1 MRRTRHLGTAL
12 RHLLGIGIAV
22 VTAAVVLLHPWLRL
36 EPAAPTASAQESA
49 FNPWAES
56 RLLHLVN
63 RTRSRFGLR
72 PLVMTRALQIAAREH
87 SQDMAIRGYVGHDT
101 PEGITVRDR
110 LARVIKLPL
119 LVGENVA
126 TGQSAE
132 QAHRALVASPAHLRN
147 ILAAKFHRVG
157 IGIVFGEQRGLI
169 ITEDFSE

>member
-1 MRRTRHLGTAL
+1 
-12 RHLLGIGIAV
+12 
-22 VTAAVVLLHPWLRL
+22 
-36 EPAAPTASAQESA
+36 
-49 FNPWAES
+49 
-56 RLLHLVN
+56 
-63 RTRSRFGLR
+63 
-72 PLVMTRALQIAAREH
+72 MTRALQIAAREH

-110 LARVIKLPL
+110 LAWVIKVPL

-132 QAHRALVASPAHLRN
+132 QAHRALVASPPHLRN

-157 IGIVFGEQRGLI
+157 IGIVFEEQRGLI